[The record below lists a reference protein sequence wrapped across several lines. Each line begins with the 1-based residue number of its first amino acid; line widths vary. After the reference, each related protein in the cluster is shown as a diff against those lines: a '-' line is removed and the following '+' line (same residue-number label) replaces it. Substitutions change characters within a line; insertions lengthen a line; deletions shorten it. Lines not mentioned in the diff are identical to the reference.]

1 MKTETRQRGRR
12 RLVIARSVLGQIRAT
27 VGGLP
32 AEHGGPLGGSR
43 ADGVVRAFHFD
54 DTARQSGAAY
64 SPDHE
69 RLNRLFAREWN
80 PAGVNFLGF
89 VHSHPPRLRRLSRG
103 DLEYAERILDAIPEL
118 DRLLL
123 PLVQTEPD
131 TGRFELI
138 PYAVVRDRDGLRV
151 ERLDLEVLDDDQ
163 DEATVPAPTRVET
176 ANGTAVAVTEAPAA
190 PAPAVSFAG
199 GGALAETFR
208 RVRTAYD
215 LGRLAACRVIHVGTG
230 GGADFIEQ
238 LARAGVGEHVLL
250 DPDVVGETNLAT
262 QQVYRRDLGRRKVDC
277 LAERLRDIN
286 PQAAVV
292 ALPCSLD
299 DVKDTDFERL
309 AAAPLRV
316 WEVTASR
323 LWGVEGNDV
332 PVRVSLP
339 PALTLLCGLTDNFE
353 AQARVNRLA
362 LHFGLPSLCA
372 QVYPEGR
379 GAEVTFTYPGV
390 TPACHRCAL
399 SSRYKAYLADGYRN
413 RVTSDGTP
421 IFATARLNALKG
433 FLALALLHHG
443 SDHPRWGGLLARI
456 GARNLV
462 QVRMDPDLP
471 LGVFDRVFGGGD
483 RERILFDDVVWLP
496 QKPDGPA
503 TGFPACPDC
512 GGTGDLCQARGTFAD
527 TRPMRR

>member
-1 MKTETRQRGRR
+1 MKPETRQPRTRGR
-12 RLVIARSVLGQIRAT
+12 LVMAASVLRHIRGT
-27 VGGLP
+27 VGRLP
-32 AEHGGPLGGSR
+32 AEQGGPLGGSR
-43 ADGVVRAFHFD
+43 ADGIVRAFHFD
-54 DTARQSGAAY
+54 DTAHQSGAAY

-69 RLNRLFAREWN
+69 RLNRLFAQEWN

-89 VHSHPPRLRRLSRG
+89 VHSHPPRMRRLSRG
-103 DLEYAERILDAIPEL
+103 DFEYAERILDAIPEL
-118 DRLLL
+118 QRLLL

-138 PYAVVRDRDGLRV
+138 PYAVVRDRAGLRV
-151 ERLDLEVLDDDQ
+151 ERLELEVLAEE
-163 DEATVPAPTRVET
+163 EAPVAVE
-176 ANGTAVAVTEAPAA
+176 ANGTAVAIAEA
-190 PAPAVSFAG
+190 PAPAVTFFAG
-199 GGALAETFR
+199 GDGALAETFQ

-215 LGRLAACRVIHVGTG
+215 LPRLAACRVIHVGTG

-238 LARAGVGEHVLL
+238 RARAGVGEHVLI

-277 LAERLRDIN
+277 LAERIRDVN
-286 PQAAVV
+286 PHATVV
-292 ALPCSLD
+292 ALPCALD
-299 DVKDTDFERL
+299 DVGDADFERL
-309 AAAPLRV
+309 ATVPLRV
-316 WEVTASR
+316 WEVTGTR

-339 PALTLLCGLTDNFE
+339 PARTLLCGLTDHFE

-379 GAEVTFTYPGV
+379 GAEATFTFPGV

-399 SSRYKAYLADGYRN
+399 SARYQAYLAEGFRN
-413 RVTSDGTP
+413 GVTSDGTP
-421 IFATARLNALKG
+421 IFATSRLNALKG

-443 SDHPRWGGLLARI
+443 SGHPRWGRLLERI
-456 GARNLV
+456 GPRNLV
-462 QVRMDPDLP
+462 QVRMDPDLA
-471 LGVFDRVFGGGD
+471 LGVFDRVFGSGD

-496 QKPDGPA
+496 QKPDCPA
-503 TGFPACPDC
+503 NGFPACPDC
-512 GGTGDLCQARGTFAD
+512 GGTGDLRQARGTFAD
-527 TRPMRR
+527 TKVMRK

>member
-1 MKTETRQRGRR
+1 MKSETRSPRGRR
-12 RLVIARSVLGQIRAT
+12 RLVIARSVLAQIRDT
-27 VGGLP
+27 VGRLP
-32 AEHGGPLGGSR
+32 AEQGGPLGGSR

-54 DTARQSGAAY
+54 DTAQQSGAAY

-69 RLNRLFAREWN
+69 RLNRLFAQEWN

-138 PYAVVRDRDGLRV
+138 PYAVVRDRDSLRI
-151 ERLDLEVLDDDQ
+151 ERLELEVLDD
-163 DEATVPAPTRVET
+163 EEIESTVPDPPRTVA
-176 ANGTAVAVTEAPAA
+176 ANAAALVEAPALA
-190 PAPAVSFAG
+190 GPAVSFAG
-199 GGALAETFR
+199 AALAETFR

-250 DPDVVGETNLAT
+250 DPDVVSETNLAT

-277 LAERLRDIN
+277 LAERIRDIN

-292 ALPCSLD
+292 ALPCSLH
-299 DVKDTDFERL
+299 DVADADFERL
-309 AAAPLRV
+309 ATAPLRV
-316 WEVTASR
+316 WEVTATR

-332 PVRVSLP
+332 PVRVSVP

-353 AQARVNRLA
+353 AQARVNRLT
-362 LHFGLPSLCA
+362 LQFGLPSLCA

-399 SSRYKAYLADGYRN
+399 SSRYRAYLADGYRN

-421 IFATARLNALKG
+421 IFATSRLNALKG

-443 SDHPRWGGLLARI
+443 TGHPRWGGLLARI
-456 GARNLV
+456 GPRNLV

-496 QKPDGPA
+496 QAADGPA
-503 TGFPACPDC
+503 TGLPPCPDC
-512 GGTGDLCQARGTFAD
+512 GGTGDLRQARGTFAD